1 MTFWFFLKP
10 VIFLSFL
17 VTKFC
22 AFSFTPYV
30 LVTLPLYL
38 EWFLLEGEDF
48 KQVHDAI
55 FYNNV
60 QANAVMYV
68 GDRPYRIILC
78 FLNSSKMW
86 RLKSTRH
93 EVPAC
98 KLNFLWICNWLNKKK
113 KVLSYHF
120 LLSFFLGTLLYT
132 YDCEREIGSSG
143 WVRVCICLLF
153 LCIFMSLLFRV
164 RVFESLFVHMRS
176 SNVISDVSVKLLVA
190 LVSGL
195 HRDFD
200 KWFQSNA
207 LDSLEFRAINI

>member
-120 LLSFFLGTLLYT
+120 LLSFFLGHCYIHMTV
-132 YDCEREIGSSG
+132 SG
-143 WVRVCICLLF
+143 R
-153 LCIFMSLLFRV
+153 
-164 RVFESLFVHMRS
+164 
-176 SNVISDVSVKLLVA
+176 LVA
-190 LVSGL
+190 LGGWEFVFVFYFCVFLCHFCFVCGSLKVSL
-195 HRDFD
+195 CTCAV
-200 KWFQSNA
+200 QM
-207 LDSLEFRAINI
+207 

>member
-1 MTFWFFLKP
+1 M
-10 VIFLSFL
+10 
-17 VTKFC
+17 
-22 AFSFTPYV
+22 YN
-30 LVTLPLYL
+30 
-38 EWFLLEGEDF
+38 
-48 KQVHDAI
+48 AI
-55 FYNNV
+55 FYNNA
-60 QANAVMYV
+60 QANAVIYV

-93 EVPAC
+93 EVSAC

-113 KVLSYHF
+113 KGPF
-120 LLSFFLGTLLYT
+120 IQPPTLSFFFFFLTLLYT
-132 YDCEREIGSSG
+132 YDSEREIGSCE

-164 RVFESLFVHMRS
+164 RVFENLFVHMRS
-176 SNVISDVSVKLLVA
+176 SNVISYVTVKLLVA

-200 KWFQSNA
+200 KWFRSNA
-207 LDSLEFRAINI
+207 LDSLEFRAINF